1 MYDYNRRKNRPS
13 PPPQTTMKVSTL
25 TPGTA
30 VNAGYRAWSTP
41 CTFLGF
47 AVKHDGEPRWSTL
60 KEFKQAFQVSNLKNL
75 EEAVEAKALG
85 AYAVFQDAED
95 GGRWAA
101 YLWKGCFRVGTSADR
116 LELAA

>member
-1 MYDYNRRKNRPS
+1 
-13 PPPQTTMKVSTL
+13 MKVSTL

-30 VNAGYRAWSTP
+30 VNAGYRAWATP

>member
-1 MYDYNRRKNRPS
+1 
-13 PPPQTTMKVSTL
+13 MKVSTL

-30 VNAGYRAWSTP
+30 VNAGYRAWATP

-85 AYAVFQDAED
+85 AYAVFRDTED
-95 GGRWAA
+95 GDTWSA
-101 YLWKGCFRVGTSADR
+101 YLWQGRWRVGTSADV
-116 LELAA
+116 LQLAA